1 MKQASP
7 KPPLCRV
14 NLEVKQITAVFA
26 QEFLFWASVKSKR
39 KQRYLRYQLLVYWL
53 LQQIDSLY
61 FVLLITG
68 ANMLNQKSNMHDVVP
83 TSDSS
88 ALEHLASNVA
98 TNVGTVITAPA
109 PALEAQ
115 NAEEDSLPLFLT
127 QAAAQVAAALNVA
140 GTTATQGVSAT
151 PAATA
156 LFPEHNATA
165 DAITATASANA
176 ASTSVAAT
184 SDAAIAD
191 NDVATDAIVASAT
204 EVAMSD
210 TATASDTTDTADTT
224 TSANTTTA
232 TSTSTATVIADNDVA
247 TDAIVAS
254 ATEVAMS
261 DTATASDTNTDT
273 ADTTTSSSDAAIT
286 TTATA
291 TAIAD
296 DASVI
301 DSSVASTA
309 EVVMSDPATVSNSNT
324 TLDTTTLDATDAT
337 TDIAS
342 TTIATTSATTKKG
355 KRSTRAKKPRQPK
368 RTHFPP
374 EPVTNTSEQILS
386 QPKALKQSQ
395 LLQVLAS
402 SDDEAIQK
410 LLTPQQ
416 LAAFSNANANANSST
431 ERLEQVDKLL
441 GVLLRHRG
449 EDKIFL
455 DTLMQESGMSCDA
468 VTEGMRKLRSLEIIR
483 MYSTYVRFYDLES
496 ADVYLNTVV
505 RTNEQRKSYSVK
517 YPQEDI
523 KNGILSVEE
532 AFGFYLL
539 KSRKAISFADFTEVV
554 ATACTDLEP
563 VQELLVLLYRC
574 GKVQLQDNVLY
585 FVPKKRIPRKAKRS
599 PTSQGGPAGSPAG
612 GHGLA
617 PNGAV
622 ATNGASTPAPAASAS
637 GATAE
642 SAAPTEGKASVEAM
656 TTSSE
661 SLEAVSAVPVEATRT
676 EPVKAVA
683 VDTAL
688 SVRCNELAEAP
699 VAAVAVDAT
708 VTALGST
715 ATASEA
721 ARIESIVAVSEA
733 ADTSLAAPKSAHVA
747 ACVAASAVSVAS
759 AAMPDVPSSGPVAA
773 PVTAKTTAVAG
784 SRHEHLRPS
793 ELATAIA
800 AMGTSFGGC
809 SSKMREAPL
818 AITCPVP
825 EIQPRGSLALPSG
838 SLAKYDPADVL
849 EPVLSVQAL
858 QRTYGDEMGAAFHE

>member
-26 QEFLFWASVKSKR
+26 QEFLFWASVKSKH

-68 ANMLNQKSNMHDVVP
+68 ANMLNQKSNLHDVVP

-210 TATASDTTDTADTT
+210 TATASDTTTDTADT
-224 TSANTTTA
+224 AD
-232 TSTSTATVIADNDVA
+232 TSTANTATATVFADNDSVV
-247 TDAIVAS
+247 DANIAS
-254 ATEVAMS
+254 PVEVAMS
-261 DTATASDTNTDT
+261 DPATASDTNTDT
-273 ADTTTSSSDAAIT
+273 ADTTTSADT
-286 TTATA
+286 TTATATATA

-342 TTIATTSATTKKG
+342 TTTATTSATTKKG

-416 LAAFSNANANANSST
+416 LAAFSNANANSST

-599 PTSQGGPAGSPAG
+599 PISQGGPAGSPAG
-612 GHGLA
+612 GQGLA

-637 GATAE
+637 AATAE

-715 ATASEA
+715 AKASEA
-721 ARIESIVAVSEA
+721 ARIESVVAVSEA

-747 ACVAASAVSVAS
+747 ACVAASAVSVASAAS

>member
-1 MKQASP
+1 
-7 KPPLCRV
+7 
-14 NLEVKQITAVFA
+14 
-26 QEFLFWASVKSKR
+26 
-39 KQRYLRYQLLVYWL
+39 
-53 LQQIDSLY
+53 
-61 FVLLITG
+61 
-68 ANMLNQKSNMHDVVP
+68 MLNQKSNLHDVVP

-88 ALEHLASNVA
+88 ALEHVASNVA

-165 DAITATASANA
+165 DAITATANA
-176 ASTSVAAT
+176 AATSVAAT

-210 TATASDTTDTADTT
+210 PATASDTTTDTADT
-224 TSANTTTA
+224 AD
-232 TSTSTATVIADNDVA
+232 TSTANTATATVFADNDSVV
-247 TDAIVAS
+247 DANIAS
-254 ATEVAMS
+254 PVEVAMS
-261 DTATASDTNTDT
+261 DPATVS
-273 ADTTTSSSDAAIT
+273 DTTTDTTTSSSSSSDAAIT
-286 TTATA
+286 TTATATA

-342 TTIATTSATTKKG
+342 TTTATTTATTKKG

-468 VTEGMRKLRSLEIIR
+468 VTEGMRKLRSLEMIR

-585 FVPKKRIPRKAKRS
+585 FVPKKRIPRKAKSS

-612 GHGLA
+612 GQGLA

-721 ARIESIVAVSEA
+721 A
-733 ADTSLAAPKSAHVA
+733 DTSLAAPKSAHVA
-747 ACVAASAVSVAS
+747 ACVAASAVSVASAAS

-800 AMGTSFGGC
+800 TMGTSFGGC

>member
-53 LQQIDSLY
+53 LQQIDSLS

-68 ANMLNQKSNMHDVVP
+68 ANMLNQKSNLHDVVP
-83 TSDSS
+83 TSDST
-88 ALEHLASNVA
+88 ALEHVASNVA

-176 ASTSVAAT
+176 TSTSVAAT

-210 TATASDTTDTADTT
+210 PATASDTTADTT
-224 TSANTTTA
+224 T
-232 TSTSTATVIADNDVA
+232 
-247 TDAIVAS
+247 
-254 ATEVAMS
+254 
-261 DTATASDTNTDT
+261 
-273 ADTTTSSSDAAIT
+273 SSDAAIT

-291 TAIAD
+291 TATAIAD
-296 DASVI
+296 NASVI

-309 EVVMSDPATVSNSNT
+309 EVVMSDPATAS
-324 TLDTTTLDATDAT
+324 DTTTSSDAAT
-337 TDIAS
+337 TTTAIAS
-342 TTIATTSATTKKG
+342 TTTATTTATSTTTKKG

-416 LAAFSNANANANSST
+416 LAAFSNANANSST
-431 ERLEQVDKLL
+431 ERLEQENKLL

-468 VTEGMRKLRSLEIIR
+468 VTEVMRKLRSLEIIR
-483 MYSTYVRFYDLES
+483 MYSTYVRFYDLEN

-523 KNGILSVEE
+523 KNGILSVEA

-585 FVPKKRIPRKAKRS
+585 FVPKKRIPRKAKSS
-599 PTSQGGPAGSPAG
+599 PTSQGSPAGSPAG
-612 GHGLA
+612 GQGLA
-617 PNGAV
+617 PNGSV
-622 ATNGASTPAPAASAS
+622 ATNGATTPVPAASAS

-642 SAAPTEGKASVEAM
+642 SAAPTEGKTSVEAM

-721 ARIESIVAVSEA
+721 ARIELVVAVSEA

-747 ACVAASAVSVAS
+747 ACVAASA
-759 AAMPDVPSSGPVAA
+759 AMPAVPSSGSVAA
-773 PVTAKTTAVAG
+773 PLTAKTTAVAD

>member
-14 NLEVKQITAVFA
+14 NLEVKQINAVFA

-68 ANMLNQKSNMHDVVP
+68 ANMLNQKSNLHDVVP

-210 TATASDTTDTADTT
+210 P
-224 TSANTTTA
+224 
-232 TSTSTATVIADNDVA
+232 
-247 TDAIVAS
+247 
-254 ATEVAMS
+254 
-261 DTATASDTNTDT
+261 ATASDTNTDT
-273 ADTTTSSSDAAIT
+273 ADTTTSADTTTATATATVIADNVSVVDANIASSVEVAMSDPATVSDTTTDTTTSSDAAIT
-286 TTATA
+286 TTATATA

-342 TTIATTSATTKKG
+342 TTTATTTATTKKG

-416 LAAFSNANANANSST
+416 LAAFSNANANSST

-612 GHGLA
+612 GQGLA

-661 SLEAVSAVPVEATRT
+661 PVDEASVAVTVDASVDDTAAIPTEVTAEATATVSESSRIEPVVAVSEVADTFTSLASQGAEQIAAGVTASAVSAVIPNA
-676 EPVKAVA
+676 
-683 VDTAL
+683 
-688 SVRCNELAEAP
+688 
-699 VAAVAVDAT
+699 
-708 VTALGST
+708 
-715 ATASEA
+715 
-721 ARIESIVAVSEA
+721 
-733 ADTSLAAPKSAHVA
+733 
-747 ACVAASAVSVAS
+747 
-759 AAMPDVPSSGPVAA
+759 PSSGSVTA
-773 PVTAKTTAVAG
+773 PVMAKTTAAAD
-784 SRHEHLRPS
+784 SCHEHLRPS
-793 ELATAIA
+793 ALATAIA
-800 AMGTSFGGC
+800 SMVTSFSGC
-809 SSKMREAPL
+809 STKP
-818 AITCPVP
+818 
-825 EIQPRGSLALPSG
+825 QDGSC
-838 SLAKYDPADVL
+838 VL
-849 EPVLSVQAL
+849 
-858 QRTYGDEMGAAFHE
+858 

>member
-1 MKQASP
+1 
-7 KPPLCRV
+7 
-14 NLEVKQITAVFA
+14 
-26 QEFLFWASVKSKR
+26 
-39 KQRYLRYQLLVYWL
+39 
-53 LQQIDSLY
+53 
-61 FVLLITG
+61 
-68 ANMLNQKSNMHDVVP
+68 MLNQKSNLHDVVP

-88 ALEHLASNVA
+88 TLEHLASNVA

-210 TATASDTTDTADTT
+210 PATASDTTT
-224 TSANTTTA
+224 
-232 TSTSTATVIADNDVA
+232 
-247 TDAIVAS
+247 
-254 ATEVAMS
+254 
-261 DTATASDTNTDT
+261 
-273 ADTTTSSSDAAIT
+273 SSDAAIT
-286 TTATA
+286 TTATATATVFADNDSVVDANIASPVEVAMSDPATVSDTTTDTTTSSDAAITTTATATATA

-324 TLDTTTLDATDAT
+324 TLDTTDAT

-342 TTIATTSATTKKG
+342 TTTATTSATTKKG

-416 LAAFSNANANANSST
+416 LAAFSNANANSST

-715 ATASEA
+715 ATALEA
-721 ARIESIVAVSEA
+721 ARIESVVAVSEA

-759 AAMPDVPSSGPVAA
+759 AAMPAVPSSGPVAA

>member
-68 ANMLNQKSNMHDVVP
+68 ANMFNQKSNLHDVVP

-210 TATASDTTDTADTT
+210 TATASDTTTDTADT
-224 TSANTTTA
+224 AD
-232 TSTSTATVIADNDVA
+232 TSTANTATATVFADNDSVV
-247 TDAIVAS
+247 DANIAS
-254 ATEVAMS
+254 PVEVAMS
-261 DTATASDTNTDT
+261 DPATVS
-273 ADTTTSSSDAAIT
+273 DTTTDTTTSSDAAIT
-286 TTATA
+286 TTATATA

-309 EVVMSDPATVSNSNT
+309 EVAMSDPATVSNSNT

-342 TTIATTSATTKKG
+342 TTTATTSATTKKG

-416 LAAFSNANANANSST
+416 LAAFSNANANSST

-468 VTEGMRKLRSLEIIR
+468 VTAGMRKLRSLEIIR

-612 GHGLA
+612 GQGLA

-721 ARIESIVAVSEA
+721 ARIESVVAVSEA

-747 ACVAASAVSVAS
+747 ACVAASAVSAASAAS
-759 AAMPDVPSSGPVAA
+759 AAMPAVPSSGPVAA

>member
-1 MKQASP
+1 
-7 KPPLCRV
+7 
-14 NLEVKQITAVFA
+14 
-26 QEFLFWASVKSKR
+26 
-39 KQRYLRYQLLVYWL
+39 
-53 LQQIDSLY
+53 
-61 FVLLITG
+61 
-68 ANMLNQKSNMHDVVP
+68 MLNQKSNLHDVVP

-98 TNVGTVITAPA
+98 TNVGPVITAPA

-210 TATASDTTDTADTT
+210 TATASDTTTDTADTAD
-224 TSANTTTA
+224 TSTANTA
-232 TSTSTATVIADNDVA
+232 TATVIADNVSVV
-247 TDAIVAS
+247 DANIAS
-254 ATEVAMS
+254 PVEVAMS
-261 DTATASDTNTDT
+261 DPATVS
-273 ADTTTSSSDAAIT
+273 DTTTDTTTSSDAAIT
-286 TTATA
+286 TTA

-309 EVVMSDPATVSNSNT
+309 EVAMSDPATVSNSNT

-342 TTIATTSATTKKG
+342 TTTATTSATTKKG

-416 LAAFSNANANANSST
+416 LAAFSNANANSST

-468 VTEGMRKLRSLEIIR
+468 VTAGMRKLRSLEIIR

-612 GHGLA
+612 GQGLA

-637 GATAE
+637 AATAE

-721 ARIESIVAVSEA
+721 ARIESVVAVSEA

-747 ACVAASAVSVAS
+747 ACVAASAVSAASAAS
-759 AAMPDVPSSGPVAA
+759 AAMPAVPSSGPVAA

>member
-68 ANMLNQKSNMHDVVP
+68 ANMLNQKSNLHDVVP

-210 TATASDTTDTADTT
+210 P
-224 TSANTTTA
+224 
-232 TSTSTATVIADNDVA
+232 
-247 TDAIVAS
+247 
-254 ATEVAMS
+254 
-261 DTATASDTNTDT
+261 ATASDTNTDT
-273 ADTTTSSSDAAIT
+273 ADTTTSADTTTATATATVIADNVSVVDANIASHVEVAMSDPATVSDTTTDTTTTSSDAAIT
-286 TTATA
+286 TTATATA

-324 TLDTTTLDATDAT
+324 TLDTTTLDATDAS

-342 TTIATTSATTKKG
+342 TTTATTTATTKKG

-395 LLQVLAS
+395 QLQVLAS

-416 LAAFSNANANANSST
+416 LAAFSNANANSST

-612 GHGLA
+612 GQGLA

-708 VTALGST
+708 VTSLGST

-721 ARIESIVAVSEA
+721 ARIESVVAVSEA

-759 AAMPDVPSSGPVAA
+759 AAMPAVPSSGPVAA

>member
-68 ANMLNQKSNMHDVVP
+68 ANMLNQKSNLHDVVP

-210 TATASDTTDTADTT
+210 TATASDTTTDTADT
-224 TSANTTTA
+224 AD
-232 TSTSTATVIADNDVA
+232 TSTANTATATVFADNDSVV
-247 TDAIVAS
+247 DANIAS
-254 ATEVAMS
+254 PVEVAMS
-261 DTATASDTNTDT
+261 DPATVS
-273 ADTTTSSSDAAIT
+273 DTTTDTTTTSSDAAIT

-301 DSSVASTA
+301 NSSVASTA

-324 TLDTTTLDATDAT
+324 TLDTTDAT

-342 TTIATTSATTKKG
+342 TTTATTTATTKKG

-416 LAAFSNANANANSST
+416 LAAFSNANANSST

-612 GHGLA
+612 GQGLA

-699 VAAVAVDAT
+699 VAAVAVHAT

-721 ARIESIVAVSEA
+721 ARIESVVAVSEA

-747 ACVAASAVSVAS
+747 ACVAASAVSVASAAS

>member
-53 LQQIDSLY
+53 LQQINSLY

-68 ANMLNQKSNMHDVVP
+68 ANMLNQKSNLHDVVP

-210 TATASDTTDTADTT
+210 TATASDTTTDTADT
-224 TSANTTTA
+224 AD
-232 TSTSTATVIADNDVA
+232 TSTANTATATVFADNDSVV
-247 TDAIVAS
+247 DANIAS
-254 ATEVAMS
+254 PVEVAMS
-261 DTATASDTNTDT
+261 DTATASDTTT
-273 ADTTTSSSDAAIT
+273 DTTTTSSDAAIT
-286 TTATA
+286 TTATATA

-342 TTIATTSATTKKG
+342 TTTATTTATTKKG

-416 LAAFSNANANANSST
+416 LAAFSNANANSST

-612 GHGLA
+612 GQGLA

-661 SLEAVSAVPVEATRT
+661 SLEAASAVVPVEATRT
-676 EPVKAVA
+676 KPVKAVA

-721 ARIESIVAVSEA
+721 ARIESVVAVSEA

>member
-1 MKQASP
+1 
-7 KPPLCRV
+7 
-14 NLEVKQITAVFA
+14 
-26 QEFLFWASVKSKR
+26 
-39 KQRYLRYQLLVYWL
+39 
-53 LQQIDSLY
+53 
-61 FVLLITG
+61 
-68 ANMLNQKSNMHDVVP
+68 MLNQKSNLHDVVP

-210 TATASDTTDTADTT
+210 TATASDTTTDTADT
-224 TSANTTTA
+224 AD
-232 TSTSTATVIADNDVA
+232 TSTANTATATVFADNDSVV
-247 TDAIVAS
+247 DANIAS
-254 ATEVAMS
+254 PVEVAMS
-261 DTATASDTNTDT
+261 DPATASDTNTDT
-273 ADTTTSSSDAAIT
+273 ADTTTSADT
-286 TTATA
+286 TTATATATA

-342 TTIATTSATTKKG
+342 TTTATTSATTKKG

-416 LAAFSNANANANSST
+416 LAAFSNANANSST

-599 PTSQGGPAGSPAG
+599 PISQGGPAGSPAG
-612 GHGLA
+612 GQGLA

-637 GATAE
+637 AATAE

-715 ATASEA
+715 AKASEA
-721 ARIESIVAVSEA
+721 ARIESVVAVSEA

-747 ACVAASAVSVAS
+747 ACVAASAVSVASAAS

>member
-68 ANMLNQKSNMHDVVP
+68 ANMLNQKSNLHDVVP

-98 TNVGTVITAPA
+98 TNVGPVITAPA

-210 TATASDTTDTADTT
+210 TATASDTTTDTADTAD
-224 TSANTTTA
+224 TSTANTA
-232 TSTSTATVIADNDVA
+232 TATVIADNVSVV
-247 TDAIVAS
+247 DANIAS
-254 ATEVAMS
+254 PVEVAMS
-261 DTATASDTNTDT
+261 DPATVS
-273 ADTTTSSSDAAIT
+273 DTTTDTTTSSDAAIT
-286 TTATA
+286 TTA

-309 EVVMSDPATVSNSNT
+309 EVAMSDPATVSNSNT

-342 TTIATTSATTKKG
+342 TTTATTSATTKKG

-416 LAAFSNANANANSST
+416 LAAFSNANANSST

-468 VTEGMRKLRSLEIIR
+468 VTAGMRKLRSLEIIR

-612 GHGLA
+612 GQGLA

-637 GATAE
+637 AATAE

-721 ARIESIVAVSEA
+721 ARIESVVAVSEA

-747 ACVAASAVSVAS
+747 ACVAASAVSAASAAS
-759 AAMPDVPSSGPVAA
+759 AAMPAVPSSGPVAA

>member
-68 ANMLNQKSNMHDVVP
+68 ANMLNQKSNLHDVVP

-210 TATASDTTDTADTT
+210 PATASDTTTDTADT
-224 TSANTTTA
+224 AD
-232 TSTSTATVIADNDVA
+232 TSTANTATATVFADNDSVV
-247 TDAIVAS
+247 DANIAS
-254 ATEVAMS
+254 PVEVAMS
-261 DTATASDTNTDT
+261 DPATVS
-273 ADTTTSSSDAAIT
+273 DTTTDTTTSSSSSDAAIT
-286 TTATA
+286 TTATATA

-342 TTIATTSATTKKG
+342 TTTATTTATTKKG

-468 VTEGMRKLRSLEIIR
+468 VTEGMRKLRSLEMIR

-585 FVPKKRIPRKAKRS
+585 FVPKKRIPRKAKSS

-612 GHGLA
+612 GQGLA

-721 ARIESIVAVSEA
+721 A
-733 ADTSLAAPKSAHVA
+733 DTSLAAPKSAHVA
-747 ACVAASAVSVAS
+747 ACVAASAVSVASAAS

-800 AMGTSFGGC
+800 TMGTSFGGC

>member
-68 ANMLNQKSNMHDVVP
+68 ANMLNQKSNLHDVVP

-127 QAAAQVAAALNVA
+127 QAAAQVAAAFNVA

-176 ASTSVAAT
+176 TSTSVAAT

-210 TATASDTTDTADTT
+210 PATASDTTADTT
-224 TSANTTTA
+224 TSADTTTA
-232 TSTSTATVIADNDVA
+232 TATATVIADNVSVV
-247 TDAIVAS
+247 DANIAS
-254 ATEVAMS
+254 PVEVAMS
-261 DTATASDTNTDT
+261 DPATVS
-273 ADTTTSSSDAAIT
+273 DTTTDTTTSSDAAIT
-286 TTATA
+286 TTATATA

-342 TTIATTSATTKKG
+342 TTTATTTATSTTTKKG

-416 LAAFSNANANANSST
+416 LAAFSNANANSST
-431 ERLEQVDKLL
+431 ERLEQENKLL

-468 VTEGMRKLRSLEIIR
+468 VTEVMRKLRSLEIIR
-483 MYSTYVRFYDLES
+483 MYSTYVRFYDLEN

-523 KNGILSVEE
+523 KNGILSVEA

-585 FVPKKRIPRKAKRS
+585 FVPKKRIPRKAKSS
-599 PTSQGGPAGSPAG
+599 PTSQGSPAGSPAG
-612 GHGLA
+612 GQGLA
-617 PNGAV
+617 PNGSV
-622 ATNGASTPAPAASAS
+622 ATNGATTPAPAASAS

-656 TTSSE
+656 TTSYEPVDEASVAVTVDASVDDTAAIPTEVTAEATATVSE
-661 SLEAVSAVPVEATRT
+661 SSRIEPVVAVSEVADTFTSLASQGAEQIAAGVTASAVSAVIPNA
-676 EPVKAVA
+676 
-683 VDTAL
+683 
-688 SVRCNELAEAP
+688 
-699 VAAVAVDAT
+699 
-708 VTALGST
+708 
-715 ATASEA
+715 
-721 ARIESIVAVSEA
+721 
-733 ADTSLAAPKSAHVA
+733 
-747 ACVAASAVSVAS
+747 
-759 AAMPDVPSSGPVAA
+759 PSSGSVTA
-773 PVTAKTTAVAG
+773 PVMAKTTAAAD
-784 SRHEHLRPS
+784 SCHEHLRPS
-793 ELATAIA
+793 ALATAIA
-800 AMGTSFGGC
+800 SMVTSFSGC
-809 SSKMREAPL
+809 STKP
-818 AITCPVP
+818 
-825 EIQPRGSLALPSG
+825 QDGSC
-838 SLAKYDPADVL
+838 VL
-849 EPVLSVQAL
+849 
-858 QRTYGDEMGAAFHE
+858 

>member
-26 QEFLFWASVKSKR
+26 QEFLFWASVKSKH

-68 ANMLNQKSNMHDVVP
+68 ANMLNQKSNLHDVVP

-210 TATASDTTDTADTT
+210 TATASDTTTDTADT
-224 TSANTTTA
+224 AD
-232 TSTSTATVIADNDVA
+232 TSTANTATATVFADNDSVV
-247 TDAIVAS
+247 DANIAS
-254 ATEVAMS
+254 PVEVAMS
-261 DTATASDTNTDT
+261 DPATASDTNTDT
-273 ADTTTSSSDAAIT
+273 ADTTTSADT
-286 TTATA
+286 TTATATATA

-342 TTIATTSATTKKG
+342 TTTATTTATTKKD

-416 LAAFSNANANANSST
+416 LAAFSNANANSST

-599 PTSQGGPAGSPAG
+599 PISQGGPAGSPAG
-612 GHGLA
+612 GQGLA

-637 GATAE
+637 AATAE

-715 ATASEA
+715 AKASEA
-721 ARIESIVAVSEA
+721 ARIESVVAVSEA

-747 ACVAASAVSVAS
+747 ACVAASAVSVASAAS

>member
-26 QEFLFWASVKSKR
+26 QEFLCWASVKSKR

-53 LQQIDSLY
+53 LQQIDSLS

-68 ANMLNQKSNMHDVVP
+68 ANMLNQKSNLHDVVP
-83 TSDSS
+83 TSDST
-88 ALEHLASNVA
+88 ALEHVASNVA

-191 NDVATDAIVASAT
+191 NDVATDTIVASAT

-210 TATASDTTDTADTT
+210 TATASDTTTDTADT
-224 TSANTTTA
+224 AD
-232 TSTSTATVIADNDVA
+232 TSTANTATATVFADNDSVV
-247 TDAIVAS
+247 DANIAS
-254 ATEVAMS
+254 PVEVAMS
-261 DTATASDTNTDT
+261 DPATVS
-273 ADTTTSSSDAAIT
+273 DTTTDTTTTTSSDAAIT
-286 TTATA
+286 TTATATA

-324 TLDTTTLDATDAT
+324 TLDTTLDATDAS

-342 TTIATTSATTKKG
+342 TTTATTTATTKKG

-410 LLTPQQ
+410 LLMPQQ
-416 LAAFSNANANANSST
+416 LAAFSNANANSST

-585 FVPKKRIPRKAKRS
+585 FVPKKRIPRKAKSS
-599 PTSQGGPAGSPAG
+599 PTSQGSPAGSPAG
-612 GHGLA
+612 GQGLA
-617 PNGAV
+617 PNGSV
-622 ATNGASTPAPAASAS
+622 ATNGATTPVPAASAS

-642 SAAPTEGKASVEAM
+642 SAAPTEGKTSVEAM

-721 ARIESIVAVSEA
+721 ARIESVVAVSEA

-747 ACVAASAVSVAS
+747 ACVAASA
-759 AAMPDVPSSGPVAA
+759 AMPAVPSSGPVAA

>member
-53 LQQIDSLY
+53 LQQIDSLS

-68 ANMLNQKSNMHDVVP
+68 ANMLNQKSNLHDVVP
-83 TSDSS
+83 TSDST
-88 ALEHLASNVA
+88 ALEHVASNVA

-176 ASTSVAAT
+176 TSTSVAAT

-210 TATASDTTDTADTT
+210 PATASDTTADTT
-224 TSANTTTA
+224 T
-232 TSTSTATVIADNDVA
+232 
-247 TDAIVAS
+247 
-254 ATEVAMS
+254 
-261 DTATASDTNTDT
+261 
-273 ADTTTSSSDAAIT
+273 SSDAAIT

-291 TAIAD
+291 TATAIAD
-296 DASVI
+296 NASVI

-309 EVVMSDPATVSNSNT
+309 EVVMSDPATAS
-324 TLDTTTLDATDAT
+324 DTTTSSDAAT
-337 TDIAS
+337 TTTAIAS
-342 TTIATTSATTKKG
+342 TTTATTTATSTTTKKG

-416 LAAFSNANANANSST
+416 LAAFSNANANSST
-431 ERLEQVDKLL
+431 ERLEQENKLL

-468 VTEGMRKLRSLEIIR
+468 VTEVMRKLRSLEIIR
-483 MYSTYVRFYDLES
+483 MYSTYVRFYDLEN

-523 KNGILSVEE
+523 KNGILSVEA

-585 FVPKKRIPRKAKRS
+585 FVPKKRIPRKAKSS
-599 PTSQGGPAGSPAG
+599 PTSQGSPAGSPAG
-612 GHGLA
+612 GQGLA
-617 PNGAV
+617 PNGSV
-622 ATNGASTPAPAASAS
+622 ATNGATTPVPAASAS

-642 SAAPTEGKASVEAM
+642 SAAPTEGKTSVEAM

-721 ARIESIVAVSEA
+721 AHIESVVAVSEA

-747 ACVAASAVSVAS
+747 ACVAASA
-759 AAMPDVPSSGPVAA
+759 AMPAVPSSGSVAA
-773 PVTAKTTAVAG
+773 PLTAKTTAVAG

>member
-14 NLEVKQITAVFA
+14 NLEVKQINAVFA

-68 ANMLNQKSNMHDVVP
+68 ANMLNQKSNLHDVVP

-210 TATASDTTDTADTT
+210 P
-224 TSANTTTA
+224 
-232 TSTSTATVIADNDVA
+232 
-247 TDAIVAS
+247 
-254 ATEVAMS
+254 
-261 DTATASDTNTDT
+261 ATASDTNTDT
-273 ADTTTSSSDAAIT
+273 ADTTTSADTTTATATATATVIADNVSVVDANIASPVEVAMSDPATVSDTTTDTTTSSDAAIT
-286 TTATA
+286 TTATATA

-342 TTIATTSATTKKG
+342 TTTATTTATTKKG

-416 LAAFSNANANANSST
+416 LAAFSNANANSST

-612 GHGLA
+612 GQGLA

-721 ARIESIVAVSEA
+721 ARIESVVAVSEA
-733 ADTSLAAPKSAHVA
+733 ADTSLAVPKSAHVA
-747 ACVAASAVSVAS
+747 ACVAASAVSVASAAS

-793 ELATAIA
+793 ELATAIV

>member
-14 NLEVKQITAVFA
+14 NLEVKQINAVFA

-39 KQRYLRYQLLVYWL
+39 KQRYLHYQLLAYWL
-53 LQQIDSLY
+53 LQQIDSLS

-68 ANMLNQKSNMHDVVP
+68 ANMLNQKSNLHDVVP

-88 ALEHLASNVA
+88 ALEHVASNVA

-176 ASTSVAAT
+176 TSTSVAAT

-210 TATASDTTDTADTT
+210 PATASDTTADTT
-224 TSANTTTA
+224 T
-232 TSTSTATVIADNDVA
+232 
-247 TDAIVAS
+247 
-254 ATEVAMS
+254 
-261 DTATASDTNTDT
+261 
-273 ADTTTSSSDAAIT
+273 SSDAAIT

-291 TAIAD
+291 TATAIAD
-296 DASVI
+296 NASVI

-309 EVVMSDPATVSNSNT
+309 EVVMSDPATAS
-324 TLDTTTLDATDAT
+324 DTTTSSDAAT
-337 TDIAS
+337 TTTAIAS
-342 TTIATTSATTKKG
+342 TTTATTTATSTTTKKG

-416 LAAFSNANANANSST
+416 LAAFSNANANSST
-431 ERLEQVDKLL
+431 ERLEQENKLL

-468 VTEGMRKLRSLEIIR
+468 VTEVMRKLRSLEIIR
-483 MYSTYVRFYDLES
+483 MYSTYVRFYDLEN

-523 KNGILSVEE
+523 KNGILSVEA

-585 FVPKKRIPRKAKRS
+585 FVPKKRIPRKAKSS
-599 PTSQGGPAGSPAG
+599 PTSQGSPAGSPAG
-612 GHGLA
+612 GQGLA
-617 PNGAV
+617 PNGSV
-622 ATNGASTPAPAASAS
+622 ATNGATTPVPAASAS

-642 SAAPTEGKASVEAM
+642 SAAPTEGKTSVEAM

-721 ARIESIVAVSEA
+721 ARIELVVAVSEA

-747 ACVAASAVSVAS
+747 ACVAASA
-759 AAMPDVPSSGPVAA
+759 AMPAVPSSGSVAA
-773 PVTAKTTAVAG
+773 PLTAKTTAVAG

>member
-1 MKQASP
+1 
-7 KPPLCRV
+7 
-14 NLEVKQITAVFA
+14 
-26 QEFLFWASVKSKR
+26 
-39 KQRYLRYQLLVYWL
+39 
-53 LQQIDSLY
+53 
-61 FVLLITG
+61 
-68 ANMLNQKSNMHDVVP
+68 MLNQKSNLHDVVP

-210 TATASDTTDTADTT
+210 PATASDTTTDTADT
-224 TSANTTTA
+224 AD
-232 TSTSTATVIADNDVA
+232 TSTANTATATVFADNDSVV
-247 TDAIVAS
+247 DANIAS
-254 ATEVAMS
+254 PVEVAMS
-261 DTATASDTNTDT
+261 DPATVS
-273 ADTTTSSSDAAIT
+273 DTTTDTTTSSSSSDAAIT
-286 TTATA
+286 TTATATA

-342 TTIATTSATTKKG
+342 TTTATTTATTKKG

-468 VTEGMRKLRSLEIIR
+468 VTEGMRKLRSLEMIR

-585 FVPKKRIPRKAKRS
+585 FVPKKRIPRKAKSS

-612 GHGLA
+612 GQGLA

-721 ARIESIVAVSEA
+721 A
-733 ADTSLAAPKSAHVA
+733 DTSLAAPKSAHVA
-747 ACVAASAVSVAS
+747 ACVAASAVSVASAAS

-800 AMGTSFGGC
+800 TMGTSFGGC

>member
-1 MKQASP
+1 
-7 KPPLCRV
+7 
-14 NLEVKQITAVFA
+14 
-26 QEFLFWASVKSKR
+26 
-39 KQRYLRYQLLVYWL
+39 
-53 LQQIDSLY
+53 
-61 FVLLITG
+61 
-68 ANMLNQKSNMHDVVP
+68 MLNQKSNLHDVVP

-210 TATASDTTDTADTT
+210 TATASDTTTDTADTAD
-224 TSANTTTA
+224 TSTANTA
-232 TSTSTATVIADNDVA
+232 TATVIADNVSVV
-247 TDAIVAS
+247 DANIAS
-254 ATEVAMS
+254 PVEVAMS
-261 DTATASDTNTDT
+261 DPATVS
-273 ADTTTSSSDAAIT
+273 DTTTDTTTTSSDAAIT
-286 TTATA
+286 TTANATA

-342 TTIATTSATTKKG
+342 TTTATTSATTKKG

-368 RTHFPP
+368 RTYFPP

-402 SDDEAIQK
+402 SDEEAIQK

-416 LAAFSNANANANSST
+416 LAAFSNANANSST

-612 GHGLA
+612 GQGLA

-721 ARIESIVAVSEA
+721 ARIESVVAVSEA

-747 ACVAASAVSVAS
+747 ACVAASAVSVASAAS

>member
-68 ANMLNQKSNMHDVVP
+68 ANMLNQKSNLHDVVP

-98 TNVGTVITAPA
+98 TNVGPVITAPA

-127 QAAAQVAAALNVA
+127 QAAAPVAAALNVA

-165 DAITATASANA
+165 DAITATTSANA

-210 TATASDTTDTADTT
+210 TATASDTTTDTADT
-224 TSANTTTA
+224 AD
-232 TSTSTATVIADNDVA
+232 TSTANTATATVFADNDSVV
-247 TDAIVAS
+247 DANIAS
-254 ATEVAMS
+254 PVEVAMS
-261 DTATASDTNTDT
+261 DPATVS
-273 ADTTTSSSDAAIT
+273 DTTTDTTTTSSDAAIT
-286 TTATA
+286 TTATATA

-342 TTIATTSATTKKG
+342 TTTATTTATTKKG

-622 ATNGASTPAPAASAS
+622 ASNGASTPAPAASAS

-661 SLEAVSAVPVEATRT
+661 SLEAVSAVPLEATRT

-747 ACVAASAVSVAS
+747 ACVAASAVSAAS
-759 AAMPDVPSSGPVAA
+759 AAMPAVPSSGPVAA

>member
-68 ANMLNQKSNMHDVVP
+68 ANMLNQKSNLHDVVP

-98 TNVGTVITAPA
+98 TDVGTVITAPA

-210 TATASDTTDTADTT
+210 TATASDT
-224 TSANTTTA
+224 
-232 TSTSTATVIADNDVA
+232 
-247 TDAIVAS
+247 
-254 ATEVAMS
+254 
-261 DTATASDTNTDT
+261 NTDT
-273 ADTTTSSSDAAIT
+273 ADTADTSTANTATTTTTTVFADNDSVVDANIASPVEVAMSDPATVSDTTTDTTTSSDAAIT

-342 TTIATTSATTKKG
+342 TTTATTTATTKKG

-368 RTHFPP
+368 RAHFPP
-374 EPVTNTSEQILS
+374 KLVTNTSEQILS

-612 GHGLA
+612 GQGLA

-708 VTALGST
+708 VTALGAT

-721 ARIESIVAVSEA
+721 ARIESVVAVSEA

-759 AAMPDVPSSGPVAA
+759 AASAAMPAVPSSGPVAA

>member
-53 LQQIDSLY
+53 LQQIDSLS

-68 ANMLNQKSNMHDVVP
+68 ANMLNQKSNLHDVVP
-83 TSDSS
+83 TSDST
-88 ALEHLASNVA
+88 ALEHVASNVA

-176 ASTSVAAT
+176 TSTSVAAT

-210 TATASDTTDTADTT
+210 PATASDTTADTT
-224 TSANTTTA
+224 T
-232 TSTSTATVIADNDVA
+232 
-247 TDAIVAS
+247 
-254 ATEVAMS
+254 
-261 DTATASDTNTDT
+261 
-273 ADTTTSSSDAAIT
+273 SSDAAIT

-291 TAIAD
+291 TATAIAD
-296 DASVI
+296 NASVI

-309 EVVMSDPATVSNSNT
+309 EVVMSDPATAS
-324 TLDTTTLDATDAT
+324 DTTTSSDAAT
-337 TDIAS
+337 TTTAIAS
-342 TTIATTSATTKKG
+342 TTTATTTATSTTTKKG

-416 LAAFSNANANANSST
+416 LAAFSNANANSST
-431 ERLEQVDKLL
+431 ERLEQENKLL

-468 VTEGMRKLRSLEIIR
+468 VTEVMRKLRSLEIIR
-483 MYSTYVRFYDLES
+483 MYSTYVRFYDLEN

-523 KNGILSVEE
+523 KNGILSVEA

-585 FVPKKRIPRKAKRS
+585 FVPKKRIPRKAKSS
-599 PTSQGGPAGSPAG
+599 PTSQGSPAGSPAG
-612 GHGLA
+612 GQGLA
-617 PNGAV
+617 PNGSV
-622 ATNGASTPAPAASAS
+622 ATNGATTPVPAASAS

-642 SAAPTEGKASVEAM
+642 SAAPTEGKTSVEAM

-721 ARIESIVAVSEA
+721 ARIESVVAVSEA

-747 ACVAASAVSVAS
+747 ACVAASA
-759 AAMPDVPSSGPVAA
+759 AMPAVPSSGPVAA

>member
-68 ANMLNQKSNMHDVVP
+68 ANMLNQKSNLHDVVP

-210 TATASDTTDTADTT
+210 TATASDTTTDTADT
-224 TSANTTTA
+224 AD
-232 TSTSTATVIADNDVA
+232 TSTANTATATVFADNDSVV
-247 TDAIVAS
+247 DANIAS
-254 ATEVAMS
+254 PVEVAMS
-261 DTATASDTNTDT
+261 DPATASDTNTDT
-273 ADTTTSSSDAAIT
+273 ADTTSSDAAIT
-286 TTATA
+286 TTANATA

-342 TTIATTSATTKKG
+342 TTTATTTATTKKG

-374 EPVTNTSEQILS
+374 ELVTNTSEQILS

-416 LAAFSNANANANSST
+416 LAAFSNANANSST

-455 DTLMQESGMSCDA
+455 DTMMQESGMSCDA
-468 VTEGMRKLRSLEIIR
+468 VTEEMRKLRSLEIIR

-599 PTSQGGPAGSPAG
+599 PTSQGGPAG

-708 VTALGST
+708 VTSLGST

-721 ARIESIVAVSEA
+721 ARIESVVAVSEA

-759 AAMPDVPSSGPVAA
+759 ASSAAMPAVPSSGPVAA

>member
-68 ANMLNQKSNMHDVVP
+68 ANMLNQKSNLHDVVP

-210 TATASDTTDTADTT
+210 TATASDTTTDTADT
-224 TSANTTTA
+224 AD
-232 TSTSTATVIADNDVA
+232 TSTANTATATVFADNDSVV
-247 TDAIVAS
+247 DANIAS
-254 ATEVAMS
+254 PVEVAMS
-261 DTATASDTNTDT
+261 DPATVS
-273 ADTTTSSSDAAIT
+273 DTTTDTTTSSDAAIT
-286 TTATA
+286 TTATATA

-342 TTIATTSATTKKG
+342 TTTATTTATTKKG

-416 LAAFSNANANANSST
+416 LAAFSNANANSST

-612 GHGLA
+612 GQGLA

-721 ARIESIVAVSEA
+721 ARIESVVAVSEA

-747 ACVAASAVSVAS
+747 ACVAASAVSAASAAS
-759 AAMPDVPSSGPVAA
+759 AAMPAVPSSGPVAA

>member
-14 NLEVKQITAVFA
+14 NLEVKQINAVFA

-39 KQRYLRYQLLVYWL
+39 KQRYLHYQLLAYWL
-53 LQQIDSLY
+53 LQQIDSLS

-68 ANMLNQKSNMHDVVP
+68 ANMLNQKSNLHDVVP

-88 ALEHLASNVA
+88 ALEHVASNVA

-210 TATASDTTDTADTT
+210 PATASDTTTSADTT
-224 TSANTTTA
+224 TATA
-232 TSTSTATVIADNDVA
+232 TATVIADNVSVV
-247 TDAIVAS
+247 DANIAS
-254 ATEVAMS
+254 PVEVAMS
-261 DTATASDTNTDT
+261 DPATVS
-273 ADTTTSSSDAAIT
+273 DTTTDTTTSSDAAIT
-286 TTATA
+286 TTATATA

-342 TTIATTSATTKKG
+342 TTTATTTATTKKG

-416 LAAFSNANANANSST
+416 LAAFSNANANSST

-612 GHGLA
+612 GQGLA

-622 ATNGASTPAPAASAS
+622 ATNGASTPVPAASASTPAPAASAS

-721 ARIESIVAVSEA
+721 ARIESVVAVSEA

-759 AAMPDVPSSGPVAA
+759 AASAAMPDVPGI
-773 PVTAKTTAVAG
+773 T
-784 SRHEHLRPS
+784 HENLTLP
-793 ELATAIA
+793 AI
-800 AMGTSFGGC
+800 
-809 SSKMREAPL
+809 
-818 AITCPVP
+818 
-825 EIQPRGSLALPSG
+825 
-838 SLAKYDPADVL
+838 
-849 EPVLSVQAL
+849 
-858 QRTYGDEMGAAFHE
+858 

>member
-68 ANMLNQKSNMHDVVP
+68 ANMLNQKSNLHDVVP

-210 TATASDTTDTADTT
+210 TATASDTTTDTADTT
-224 TSANTTTA
+224 TSADTTTA
-232 TSTSTATVIADNDVA
+232 TD
-247 TDAIVAS
+247 
-254 ATEVAMS
+254 
-261 DTATASDTNTDT
+261 
-273 ADTTTSSSDAAIT
+273 
-286 TTATA
+286 TATA

-296 DASVI
+296 DTSVI

-342 TTIATTSATTKKG
+342 TTTATTTATTKKG

-416 LAAFSNANANANSST
+416 LAAFSNANANSST

-612 GHGLA
+612 GQGLA

-721 ARIESIVAVSEA
+721 ARIESVVVVSEA

-759 AAMPDVPSSGPVAA
+759 AASAAMPAVPSSGPVAA

>member
-68 ANMLNQKSNMHDVVP
+68 ANMLNQKSNLHDVVP

-140 GTTATQGVSAT
+140 GTTANQGVSAT

-210 TATASDTTDTADTT
+210 P
-224 TSANTTTA
+224 
-232 TSTSTATVIADNDVA
+232 
-247 TDAIVAS
+247 
-254 ATEVAMS
+254 
-261 DTATASDTNTDT
+261 ATASDTNTDT
-273 ADTTTSSSDAAIT
+273 ADTTSSDAAIT
-286 TTATA
+286 TTANATA

-342 TTIATTSATTKKG
+342 TTTATTTATTKKG

-416 LAAFSNANANANSST
+416 LAAFSNANANSST

-468 VTEGMRKLRSLEIIR
+468 VTEEMRKLRSLEIIR

-599 PTSQGGPAGSPAG
+599 PTSQGGPAG

-708 VTALGST
+708 VTSLGST

-721 ARIESIVAVSEA
+721 ARIESVVAVSEA

-759 AAMPDVPSSGPVAA
+759 AAMPAVPSSGPVAA

>member
-68 ANMLNQKSNMHDVVP
+68 ANMLNQKSNLHDVVP

-98 TNVGTVITAPA
+98 TDVGTVITAPA

-151 PAATA
+151 QAATA

-210 TATASDTTDTADTT
+210 TATASDITTDTADT
-224 TSANTTTA
+224 AD
-232 TSTSTATVIADNDVA
+232 TSTANTATATIFADNDSVV
-247 TDAIVAS
+247 DANIAS
-254 ATEVAMS
+254 PVEVAMS
-261 DTATASDTNTDT
+261 DPATVSDTTTDT
-273 ADTTTSSSDAAIT
+273 TTTSSSDAAIT
-286 TTATA
+286 TTATATA

-342 TTIATTSATTKKG
+342 TTTATTTATTKKG

-416 LAAFSNANANANSST
+416 LAAFSNANANSST

-539 KSRKAISFADFTEVV
+539 KSRKSISFADFTEVV

-612 GHGLA
+612 GQGLA

-661 SLEAVSAVPVEATRT
+661 SLEAVLAVPVEATRT
-676 EPVKAVA
+676 ESVKAVA

-721 ARIESIVAVSEA
+721 ARIESVVAVSEA

-759 AAMPDVPSSGPVAA
+759 AASAAMPDVPSSGPVAA
-773 PVTAKTTAVAG
+773 PVTAKTTVVAD
-784 SRHEHLRPS
+784 SYHEHLRPS

-838 SLAKYDPADVL
+838 SLAKYYPADVL

>member
-53 LQQIDSLY
+53 LQQIDSLS

-68 ANMLNQKSNMHDVVP
+68 ANMLNQKSNLHDVVP
-83 TSDSS
+83 TSDST
-88 ALEHLASNVA
+88 ALEHVASNVA

-176 ASTSVAAT
+176 TSTSVAAT

-210 TATASDTTDTADTT
+210 PATASDTTADTT
-224 TSANTTTA
+224 T
-232 TSTSTATVIADNDVA
+232 
-247 TDAIVAS
+247 
-254 ATEVAMS
+254 
-261 DTATASDTNTDT
+261 
-273 ADTTTSSSDAAIT
+273 SSDAAIT

-291 TAIAD
+291 TATAIAD
-296 DASVI
+296 NASVI

-309 EVVMSDPATVSNSNT
+309 EVVMSDPATAS
-324 TLDTTTLDATDAT
+324 DTTTSSDAAT
-337 TDIAS
+337 TTTAIAS
-342 TTIATTSATTKKG
+342 TTTATTTATSTTTKKG

-416 LAAFSNANANANSST
+416 LAAFSNANANSST
-431 ERLEQVDKLL
+431 ERLEQENKLL

-468 VTEGMRKLRSLEIIR
+468 VTEVMRKLRSLEIIR
-483 MYSTYVRFYDLES
+483 MYSTYVRFYDLEN

-523 KNGILSVEE
+523 KNGILSVEA

-585 FVPKKRIPRKAKRS
+585 FVPKKRIPRKAKSS
-599 PTSQGGPAGSPAG
+599 PTSQGSPAGSPAG
-612 GHGLA
+612 GQGLA
-617 PNGAV
+617 PNGSV
-622 ATNGASTPAPAASAS
+622 ATNGATTPVPAASAS

-642 SAAPTEGKASVEAM
+642 SAAPTEGKTSVEAM

-721 ARIESIVAVSEA
+721 ARIELVVAVSEA

-747 ACVAASAVSVAS
+747 ACVAASA
-759 AAMPDVPSSGPVAA
+759 AMPAVPSSGSVAA
-773 PVTAKTTAVAG
+773 PLTAKTTAVAG

-838 SLAKYDPADVL
+838 SLAKYDPADVI

>member
-53 LQQIDSLY
+53 LQQIDSLS

-68 ANMLNQKSNMHDVVP
+68 ANMLNQKSNLHDVVP
-83 TSDSS
+83 TSDST
-88 ALEHLASNVA
+88 ALEHVASNVA

-176 ASTSVAAT
+176 TSTSVAAT

-210 TATASDTTDTADTT
+210 PATASDTTADTT
-224 TSANTTTA
+224 T
-232 TSTSTATVIADNDVA
+232 
-247 TDAIVAS
+247 
-254 ATEVAMS
+254 
-261 DTATASDTNTDT
+261 
-273 ADTTTSSSDAAIT
+273 SSDAAIT

-291 TAIAD
+291 TATAIAD
-296 DASVI
+296 NASVI

-309 EVVMSDPATVSNSNT
+309 EVVMSDPATAS
-324 TLDTTTLDATDAT
+324 DTTTSSDAAT
-337 TDIAS
+337 TTTAIAS
-342 TTIATTSATTKKG
+342 TTTATTTATSTTTKKG

-416 LAAFSNANANANSST
+416 LAAFSNANANSST
-431 ERLEQVDKLL
+431 ERLEQENKLL

-468 VTEGMRKLRSLEIIR
+468 VTEVMRKLRSLEIIR
-483 MYSTYVRFYDLES
+483 MYSTYVCFYDLEN

-523 KNGILSVEE
+523 KNGILSVEA

-585 FVPKKRIPRKAKRS
+585 FVPKKRIPRKAKSS
-599 PTSQGGPAGSPAG
+599 PTSQGSPAGSPAG
-612 GHGLA
+612 GQGLA
-617 PNGAV
+617 PNGSV
-622 ATNGASTPAPAASAS
+622 ATNGATTPVPAASAS

-642 SAAPTEGKASVEAM
+642 SAAPTEGKTSVEAM

-721 ARIESIVAVSEA
+721 ARIELVVAVSEA

-747 ACVAASAVSVAS
+747 ACVAASA
-759 AAMPDVPSSGPVAA
+759 AMPAVPSSGSVAA
-773 PVTAKTTAVAG
+773 PLTAKTTAVAG

>member
-68 ANMLNQKSNMHDVVP
+68 ANMLNQKSNLHDVVP

-210 TATASDTTDTADTT
+210 P
-224 TSANTTTA
+224 
-232 TSTSTATVIADNDVA
+232 
-247 TDAIVAS
+247 
-254 ATEVAMS
+254 
-261 DTATASDTNTDT
+261 ATASDTNTDT
-273 ADTTTSSSDAAIT
+273 ADTTTSADT

-342 TTIATTSATTKKG
+342 TTTATTTATTKKG

-416 LAAFSNANANANSST
+416 LAAFSNANANSST

-517 YPQEDI
+517 YPHEDI

-612 GHGLA
+612 GQGLA

-721 ARIESIVAVSEA
+721 ARIESVVAVSEA

-759 AAMPDVPSSGPVAA
+759 AASAAMPAVPSSGPVAA

>member
-68 ANMLNQKSNMHDVVP
+68 ANMLNQKSNLHDVVP
-83 TSDSS
+83 TSDST
-88 ALEHLASNVA
+88 ALEHVASNVA

-176 ASTSVAAT
+176 TSTSVAAT

-210 TATASDTTDTADTT
+210 PATASDTTADTT
-224 TSANTTTA
+224 T
-232 TSTSTATVIADNDVA
+232 
-247 TDAIVAS
+247 
-254 ATEVAMS
+254 
-261 DTATASDTNTDT
+261 
-273 ADTTTSSSDAAIT
+273 SSDAAIT

-291 TAIAD
+291 TATATAIAD
-296 DASVI
+296 NASVI

-309 EVVMSDPATVSNSNT
+309 EVVMSDPATAS
-324 TLDTTTLDATDAT
+324 DTTTTSSDAAT
-337 TDIAS
+337 TTTAIAS
-342 TTIATTSATTKKG
+342 TTTATTTATSTTTKKG

-416 LAAFSNANANANSST
+416 LAAFSNANANSST

-468 VTEGMRKLRSLEIIR
+468 VTEVMRKLRSLEIIR
-483 MYSTYVRFYDLES
+483 MYSTYVRFYDLEN

-523 KNGILSVEE
+523 KNGILSVEA

-585 FVPKKRIPRKAKRS
+585 FVPKKRIPRKAKSS
-599 PTSQGGPAGSPAG
+599 PTSQGSPAGSPAG
-612 GHGLA
+612 GQGLA
-617 PNGAV
+617 PNGSV
-622 ATNGASTPAPAASAS
+622 ATNGATTPAPAASAS

-642 SAAPTEGKASVEAM
+642 SAAPTEGKTSVEAM

-721 ARIESIVAVSEA
+721 ARIELVVAVSEA

-747 ACVAASAVSVAS
+747 ACVAASA
-759 AAMPDVPSSGPVAA
+759 AMPAVPSSGSVAA
-773 PVTAKTTAVAG
+773 PLTAKTTAVAG